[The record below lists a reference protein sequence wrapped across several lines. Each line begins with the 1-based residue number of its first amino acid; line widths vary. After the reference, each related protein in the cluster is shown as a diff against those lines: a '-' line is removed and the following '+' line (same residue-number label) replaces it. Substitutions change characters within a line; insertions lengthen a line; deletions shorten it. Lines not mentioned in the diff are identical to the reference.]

1 MRPTALNPLFA
12 SVTALKGVGPRL
24 GKLFEKLGAPLVVD
38 LLWHLPTGL
47 IDRRHQPKVKE
58 AQDGAIATITV
69 TVDQHQKPHNPRQ
82 PYRVRCRDETGFLF
96 LVFFRVQG
104 DYLEKLL
111 PVGATRIVSG
121 LVEHYNNQIQI
132 THPDYVVAPEEAAT
146 MKPIEPVYP
155 LTAGL
160 TPRVLGRAVDGAL
173 GRAPQL
179 EEWLDAA
186 YVKKQKWSPWREA
199 LGAAHAPQ
207 TEEDLSS
214 LTLARQR
221 LAFDELLAN
230 QLALALMRE
239 HVKRVAG
246 RAVVAK
252 GALRQKVVAGLPFS
266 LTRSQVT
273 AIDEIAADMA
283 QPIRMMRLLQ
293 GDVGSGKTVV
303 ALAAMLDAVETG
315 AQAAFMAP
323 TELLARQHH
332 ATLTQLAQGSGVKIA
347 LLTGREKGKPRTALL
362 SHLESGEVDIVVG
375 THALFSDDVIYKDL
389 ALAVIDEQH
398 RFGVEQRLLLAEKGD
413 GVDILV
419 MTATPIPRTLML
431 TAYGDLD
438 ASRLT
443 EKPAGRKPIKTVT
456 MPVERLPEVIEAVQR
471 ALDSGTKIY
480 WICPLVEE
488 SELIDLKAATERFHE
503 LKARFGDRV
512 GLVHGQMKGE
522 ERDRAM
528 AQFSGSGIDL
538 LVATTVVE
546 VGVDVREATV
556 MVIEH
561 SERFGL
567 AQLHQLRGRIGR
579 SDQQSSLPAALH
591 ATAREVEFEWAQSS
605 PLMILR
611 ESDDGFLHRRRGLAA
626 ARPRR
631 RTK

>member
-1 MRPTALNPLFA
+1 
-12 SVTALKGVGPRL
+12 
-24 GKLFEKLGAPLVVD
+24 
-38 LLWHLPTGL
+38 
-47 IDRRHQPKVKE
+47 
-58 AQDGAIATITV
+58 
-69 TVDQHQKPHNPRQ
+69 
-82 PYRVRCRDETGFLF
+82 
-96 LVFFRVQG
+96 
-104 DYLEKLL
+104 
-111 PVGATRIVSG
+111 
-121 LVEHYNNQIQI
+121 
-132 THPDYVVAPEEAAT
+132 

-160 TPRVLGRAVDGAL
+160 TPRILGRAIDGAL
-173 GRAPQL
+173 ARAPEL
-179 EEWLDAA
+179 DEWLDAA

-207 TEEDLSS
+207 TEDDLSP
-214 LTLARQR
+214 LTPARQR

-266 LTRSQVT
+266 LTRSQAK
-273 AIDEIAADMA
+273 AIEEIAADMA

-332 ATLTQLAQGSGVKIA
+332 ATLTAARARLGGQIA

-398 RFGVEQRLLLAEKGD
+398 RFGVEQRMLLAEKGD

-419 MTATPIPRTLML
+419 MTATPIPRTSML

-443 EKPAGRKPIKTVT
+443 EKPAGRKPIKT
-456 MPVERLPEVIEAVQR
+456 ADHAGR
-471 ALDSGTKIY
+471 APARGNRSG
-480 WICPLVEE
+480 
-488 SELIDLKAATERFHE
+488 
-503 LKARFGDRV
+503 
-512 GLVHGQMKGE
+512 
-522 ERDRAM
+522 
-528 AQFSGSGIDL
+528 
-538 LVATTVVE
+538 
-546 VGVDVREATV
+546 
-556 MVIEH
+556 
-561 SERFGL
+561 
-567 AQLHQLRGRIGR
+567 
-579 SDQQSSLPAALH
+579 
-591 ATAREVEFEWAQSS
+591 
-605 PLMILR
+605 
-611 ESDDGFLHRRRGLAA
+611 A
-626 ARPRR
+626 ARAR
-631 RTK
+631 